1 MRAEDVA
8 EGDALRRLLQRQLRM
23 RGITD
28 EAVLQAM
35 ARVPRH
41 LFVPRETLEDAY
53 ADQPLPIGYGQT
65 ISQPYIV
72 AVMSMLLDLTKES
85 RVLEIGTGCGYQ
97 TAILAELAGEV
108 YSVEIVEGLYRQ
120 AKARLAELGYARV
133 QLRLGDGYYG
143 WAEHAPYDAIL
154 ATCAPEQVPP
164 PLSAQLRDGGRLVIP
179 VGSQG
184 DYQVLYLLR
193 REGDKVTTQR
203 IFEVAFVPLT
213 GPHDQDPDAA
223 DD

>member
-1 MRAEDVA
+1 MS
-8 EGDALRRLLQRQLRM
+8 QLRM

-53 ADQPLPIGYGQT
+53 ADQPLPI
-65 ISQPYIV
+65 
-72 AVMSMLLDLTKES
+72 SMLLDLTKES

-154 ATCAPEQVPP
+154 ATCAPEQDYGWAEHAPYDAILATCAPEQVPP

-193 REGDKVTTQR
+193 RQGDKVTTQR

>member
-143 WAEHAPYDAIL
+143 WAEHAPTTRSWPPVLLSKCRRLSRPSCVTVGAWSSRW
-154 ATCAPEQVPP
+154 AARETTRCSTCCAV
-164 PLSAQLRDGGRLVIP
+164 RGTR
-179 VGSQG
+179 
-184 DYQVLYLLR
+184 
-193 REGDKVTTQR
+193 
-203 IFEVAFVPLT
+203 
-213 GPHDQDPDAA
+213 
-223 DD
+223 